1 MRGEKLNRV
10 QLQTMNPLV
19 GSERRA
25 VFYFA
30 NLGADVSRCI
40 TAAKQGNEARYDD
53 SLARAY
59 NTLEDLHKTARPEA
73 YEEGLLM
80 LRGLEFARATPEL
93 LTSFQISLNSLI
105 SVFSAHLIA

>member
-1 MRGEKLNRV
+1 MTRD
-10 QLQTMNPLV
+10 
-19 GSERRA
+19 A

-40 TAAKQGNEARYDD
+40 TVARQNNEARYED

-59 NTLEDLHKTARPEA
+59 RTLEDLHKAKRPEA

-80 LRGLEFARATPEL
+80 LRGLALARATPENL
-93 LTSFQISLNSLI
+93 ISFQISLDSLI
-105 SVFSAHLIA
+105 SSFAPRITM